1 MADDFKHFYKQDL
14 LNENEHLRATI
25 LNLTPYNEKL
35 SIEVAVL
42 RQ

>member
-14 LNENEHLRATI
+14 LHENQLLRSQI

-35 SIEVAVL
+35 ALETATL
-42 RQ
+42 K